1 MLAILFP
8 LLAQSAFL
16 SRSSTRSAAEE
27 TSGLSD
33 VIAVLNGMM
42 EAFGKMVT
50 EDNTNWGNYEK
61 LNDGQQADKTAF
73 VQGMKSQVLTC
84 EGQKSAAEGRVT
96 ALTNALTQLATD
108 LGEARGS
115 ITEITNMRN
124 SEHATHQAEVADLT
138 KTIAAVNNAVTI
150 LSSHYD
156 QAGLAQVRKTLS
168 RAMQIA
174 EIEKLMTADQ
184 IHALTNM
191 VQQGPDY
198 LSDTQKTDYS
208 GSGSQ
213 AGGATVI
220 ETLKTIRTTLM
231 ENKQGSIEKDN
242 EARRQYEETH
252 SAKTADVERM
262 AGEQSTKTNDKNT
275 AEAAIQ
281 TAQACMTQGNAD
293 ISTGETELSVL
304 QADRA
309 HFKEMY
315 DERTKTRD
323 SEMAATKAAI
333 DALQQV
339 SVGNALSQMQLSRK
353 LRAGLLQA
361 DARQTSLKAL
371 AAKLLKVGHKDKEAA
386 FIQASIAVRRLA
398 QEPTAYYNAEAM
410 NPVKNLLKQLIDRL
424 TDELNAE
431 TSHKDWCDNEKKNSA
446 DEKLKRENLIS
457 SLNAEIPQ
465 LKTTV
470 ASLSS
475 DIDYAAAEI
484 QRNYDEM
491 EDAKRIRSDAKGQY
505 DTAKADHDEVITALT
520 TAISKLS
527 AIAFLQAHAGKRA
540 AVHAKGKQ
548 SPFSEVGDTGAG
560 GATDM
565 LTDLLNKYSTART
578 QLIQE
583 EDDAVAAHKQY
594 LFTAEQF
601 RTETTQT
608 KQSLSS
614 SKLLKEQRLGDAET
628 ELTTAGVELQQVT
641 TYIADLAPS
650 CDDIRVSFE
659 ERKQR
664 REAEIQALK
673 EALQVLDEMATAG
686 R

>member
-1 MLAILFP
+1 
-8 LLAQSAFL
+8 
-16 SRSSTRSAAEE
+16 
-27 TSGLSD
+27 
-33 VIAVLNGMM
+33 
-42 EAFGKMVT
+42 
-50 EDNTNWGNYEK
+50 
-61 LNDGQQADKTAF
+61 
-73 VQGMKSQVLTC
+73 
-84 EGQKSAAEGRVT
+84 
-96 ALTNALTQLATD
+96 
-108 LGEARGS
+108 
-115 ITEITNMRN
+115 
-124 SEHATHQAEVADLT
+124 
-138 KTIAAVNNAVTI
+138 
-150 LSSHYD
+150 
-156 QAGLAQVRKTLS
+156 
-168 RAMQIA
+168 
-174 EIEKLMTADQ
+174 MTADQ
-184 IHALTNM
+184 LHTLTNM
-191 VQQGPDY
+191 VQQEPDY
-198 LSDTQKTDYS
+198 LSGEFASKDFS

-262 AGEQSTKTNDKNT
+262 TGEQTEKTNDKNT
-275 AEAAIQ
+275 AAAAIT
-281 TAQACMTQGNAD
+281 TAQACVTQGNAD
-293 ISTGETELSVL
+293 ISTGEAELSVL
-304 QADRA
+304 QQDRA
-309 HFKEMY
+309 HFKDMY

-339 SVGNALSQMQLSRK
+339 SVGNALNELQLAKK

-361 DARQTSLKAL
+361 DARKTSLKSL
-371 AAKLLKVGHKDKEAA
+371 AAKLFKVGHKDHEAA
-386 FIQASIAVRRLA
+386 LVQASIAVARLA

-465 LKTTV
+465 LKTTI
-470 ASLSS
+470 ASLTS

-491 EDAKRIRSDAKGQY
+491 QSANQIRSDAKGQY
-505 DTAKADHDEVITALT
+505 DTAKADHDEVVTALT

-527 AIAFLQAHAGKRA
+527 AVSFLQAHKSKRF
-540 AVHAKGKQ
+540 AVRAKGKQ
-548 SPFSEVGDTGAG
+548 SPFSEIGDTGAG

-565 LTDLLNKYSTART
+565 LTDLLNKYTSART
-578 QLIQE
+578 QLVQE
-583 EDDAVAAHKQY
+583 EDDAIAAHKQY
-594 LFTAEQF
+594 LTTAEQF

-614 SKLLKEQRLGDAET
+614 SKLLKEQRLSDAET

-641 TYIADLAPS
+641 TYIA
-650 CDDIRVSFE
+650 
-659 ERKQR
+659 
-664 REAEIQALK
+664 
-673 EALQVLDEMATAG
+673 
-686 R
+686 

>member
-1 MLAILFP
+1 M
-8 LLAQSAFL
+8 
-16 SRSSTRSAAEE
+16 
-27 TSGLSD
+27 
-33 VIAVLNGMM
+33 
-42 EAFGKMVT
+42 
-50 EDNTNWGNYEK
+50 NWANYEK

-108 LGEARGS
+108 LGEARAS

-124 SEHATHQAEVADLT
+124 AEHATHQAEIADLT
-138 KTIAAVNNAVTI
+138 KTIGAVNNAVTI

-174 EIEKLMTADQ
+174 EIERMMTADQ
-184 IHALTNM
+184 LRTLTGM
-191 VQQGPDY
+191 VQQPDY
-198 LSDTQKTDYS
+198 LSDSQKTDYS

-231 ENKQGSIEKDN
+231 ENKQSSIEKDN

-262 AGEQSTKTNDKNT
+262 AGEQTEKTNDKNT
-275 AEAAIQ
+275 AAAAIG
-281 TAQACMTQGNAD
+281 TAQACITQGNAD
-293 ISTGETELSVL
+293 VSAGETELSVL
-304 QADRA
+304 QQDRA
-309 HFKEMY
+309 HFKDMF

-323 SEMAATKAAI
+323 AEMAATKAAI

-339 SVGNALSQMQLSRK
+339 SVGNALSQLQLAKK

-361 DARQTSLKAL
+361 DARQTSLRAL
-371 AAKLLKVGHKDKEAA
+371 AAKLLKVGHKDHEAA
-386 FIQASIAVRRLA
+386 LIQASIAVSRLG
-398 QEPTAYYNAEAM
+398 QEPTAYYSSEAM

-446 DEKLKRENLIS
+446 DEKLKREQLIS
-457 SLNAEIPQ
+457 ALGAEIPQ
-465 LKTTV
+465 LKTTI
-470 ASLSS
+470 ASLTS

-491 EDAKRIRSDAKGQY
+491 EDAKKIRSDAKGQY

-540 AVHAKGKQ
+540 AVSLKGKQ
-548 SPFSEVGDTGAG
+548 SPFSAVGDTGAG
-560 GATDM
+560 GAVDM
-565 LTDLLNKYSTART
+565 LTDLLNKYTTART

-583 EDDAVAAHKQY
+583 EDDGVAAHKQY
-594 LFTAEQF
+594 LVTAEQF

-614 SKLLKEQRLGDAET
+614 SKLLKEQRLSDAET

-673 EALQVLDEMATAG
+673 EALQVLDEMASG

>member
-1 MLAILFP
+1 M
-8 LLAQSAFL
+8 
-16 SRSSTRSAAEE
+16 
-27 TSGLSD
+27 
-33 VIAVLNGMM
+33 
-42 EAFGKMVT
+42 
-50 EDNTNWGNYEK
+50 NWANYEK

-96 ALTNALTQLATD
+96 ALTSALAQLGAD
-108 LGEARGS
+108 LGEARTS

-124 SEHATHQAEVADLT
+124 SEHATHQAEIADLT
-138 KTIAAVNNAVTI
+138 KTISAVNNAVTI

-184 IHALTNM
+184 IHTLTNM

-198 LSDTQKTDYS
+198 LSDEFATTDYS

-231 ENKQGSIEKDN
+231 ENKQSSIEKDN

-262 AGEQSTKTNDKNT
+262 AGEQTEKTNDKNT
-275 AEAAIQ
+275 AAAAIG
-281 TAQACMTQGNAD
+281 TAQACITQGNAD
-293 ISTGETELSVL
+293 VSAGETELSVL
-304 QADRA
+304 QQDRA
-309 HFKEMY
+309 HFKDMF

-323 SEMAATKAAI
+323 AEMAATKAAI

-339 SVGNALSQMQLSRK
+339 SVGNALSQLQLAKK

-361 DARQTSLKAL
+361 DARQTSLRAL
-371 AAKLLKVGHKDKEAA
+371 AAKLLKVGHKDREAA
-386 FIQASIAVRRLA
+386 LIQASIAVRRLA
-398 QEPTAYYNAEAM
+398 QEPTAYYSADAM

-431 TSHKDWCDNEKKNSA
+431 TSHKDWCDTEKKNSA

-457 SLNAEIPQ
+457 ALNAEIPQ
-465 LKTTV
+465 LKTTI
-470 ASLSS
+470 ASLTS

-491 EDAKRIRSDAKGQY
+491 QDAKKVRSDAKAQY

-527 AIAFLQAHAGKRA
+527 AISFVQARTGKRA
-540 AVHAKGKQ
+540 AVRAKGKQ

-560 GATDM
+560 GAVDM
-565 LTDLLNKYSTART
+565 LTDLLNKYTTART

-594 LFTAEQF
+594 LTTAEQF

-614 SKLLKEQRLGDAET
+614 SKLLKEQRLSDAET

-673 EALQVLDEMATAG
+673 EALQVLDEMASG

>member
-1 MLAILFP
+1 
-8 LLAQSAFL
+8 
-16 SRSSTRSAAEE
+16 
-27 TSGLSD
+27 
-33 VIAVLNGMM
+33 
-42 EAFGKMVT
+42 
-50 EDNTNWGNYEK
+50 
-61 LNDGQQADKTAF
+61 
-73 VQGMKSQVLTC
+73 
-84 EGQKSAAEGRVT
+84 
-96 ALTNALTQLATD
+96 
-108 LGEARGS
+108 
-115 ITEITNMRN
+115 
-124 SEHATHQAEVADLT
+124 
-138 KTIAAVNNAVTI
+138 
-150 LSSHYD
+150 
-156 QAGLAQVRKTLS
+156 
-168 RAMQIA
+168 
-174 EIEKLMTADQ
+174 MTADQ
-184 IHALTNM
+184 MHTLSNM
-191 VQQGPDY
+191 MQQDPDY
-198 LSDTQKTDYS
+198 LGSSIDYS

-231 ENKQGSIEKDN
+231 ENKQSSIEKDN

-262 AGEQSTKTNDKNT
+262 VGEQSQKNNDKNT
-275 AEAAIQ
+275 AAAAIS
-281 TAQACMTQGNAD
+281 TAQACITQGNAD
-293 ISTGETELSVL
+293 ISTGEAELSVL
-304 QADRA
+304 QQDRA
-309 HFKEMY
+309 HFKDMY

-339 SVGNALSQMQLSRK
+339 TVGNALNQLQLAKK

-361 DARQTSLKAL
+361 DSRQTSLKAL

-386 FIQASIAVRRLA
+386 LIQASIAVRRLA

-465 LKTTV
+465 LKTTI

-527 AIAFLQAHAGKRA
+527 AISLLQGRAGKRA
-540 AVHAKGKQ
+540 AVRAKVHAKGKQ
-548 SPFSEVGDTGAG
+548 SPFSEV
-560 GATDM
+560 
-565 LTDLLNKYSTART
+565 
-578 QLIQE
+578 
-583 EDDAVAAHKQY
+583 
-594 LFTAEQF
+594 
-601 RTETTQT
+601 
-608 KQSLSS
+608 
-614 SKLLKEQRLGDAET
+614 
-628 ELTTAGVELQQVT
+628 
-641 TYIADLAPS
+641 
-650 CDDIRVSFE
+650 
-659 ERKQR
+659 
-664 REAEIQALK
+664 
-673 EALQVLDEMATAG
+673 
-686 R
+686 

>member
-1 MLAILFP
+1 MLPILLP
-8 LLAQSAFL
+8 LLAQGAFL
-16 SRSSTRSAAEE
+16 SRSSTRSAVDE

-42 EAFGKMVT
+42 EAFQKMVT
-50 EDNTNWGNYEK
+50 EDTTNWANYEK
-61 LNDGQQADKTAF
+61 LNDGQQADKTSF

-96 ALTNALTQLATD
+96 ALTNALTQLASD
-108 LGEARGS
+108 LGEARAS

-124 SEHATHQAEVADLT
+124 GEHATHQAEIADLT

-184 IHALTNM
+184 IHTLTNM
-191 VQQGPDY
+191 VQQEPDY
-198 LSDTQKTDYS
+198 LSTSTDYS

-231 ENKQGSIEKDN
+231 ENKQSSIEKDN

-262 AGEQSTKTNDKNT
+262 AGEQTQKTNDKNT
-275 AEAAIQ
+275 AAAAIT
-281 TAQACMTQGNAD
+281 TAQACVAQGNAD
-293 ISTGETELSVL
+293 ISTGETEISVL
-304 QADRA
+304 QQDRA
-309 HFKEMY
+309 HFKDMY

-339 SVGNALSQMQLSRK
+339 SVGNALNQLQTAKK

-361 DARQTSLKAL
+361 DARQTGLKAL

-386 FIQASIAVRRLA
+386 LVQAAIAVRRLA
-398 QEPTAYYNAEAM
+398 QAPTAYYNSEAM
-410 NPVKNLLKQLIDRL
+410 NPVKNLLNQLIDRL

-457 SLNAEIPQ
+457 ALSAEIPQ

-470 ASLSS
+470 ASLTS

-484 QRNYDEM
+484 TRNYDEM
-491 EDAKRIRSDAKGQY
+491 QSANQIRGDAKSQY
-505 DTAKADHDEVITALT
+505 DVAKTDHDEVITALT

-527 AIAFLQAHAGKRA
+527 AISFLQAHSGKRA
-540 AVHAKGKQ
+540 ALHANAKQ
-548 SPFSEVGDTGAG
+548 SPFSEVGDNGAG

-565 LTDLLNKYSTART
+565 LTDLLNKYTSART

-583 EDDAVAAHKQY
+583 EQDAVAAHKQY
-594 LFTAEQF
+594 ILTAKQF
-601 RTETTQT
+601 ETETTQT

-614 SKLLKEQRLGDAET
+614 SKLLKEQRLSNAET

-673 EALQVLDEMATAG
+673 EALQVLDEMATS

>member
-1 MLAILFP
+1 M
-8 LLAQSAFL
+8 
-16 SRSSTRSAAEE
+16 
-27 TSGLSD
+27 
-33 VIAVLNGMM
+33 
-42 EAFGKMVT
+42 
-50 EDNTNWGNYEK
+50 NWANYEK

-96 ALTNALTQLATD
+96 ALTSALAQLGAD
-108 LGEARGS
+108 LGEARTS

-124 SEHATHQAEVADLT
+124 SEHATHQAEIADLT
-138 KTIAAVNNAVTI
+138 KTISAVNNAVTI

-184 IHALTNM
+184 IHTLTNM

-198 LSDTQKTDYS
+198 LSDEFASKDFS
-208 GSGSQ
+208 GSGGQ

-262 AGEQSTKTNDKNT
+262 TGEQTQKTNDKNT
-275 AEAAIQ
+275 AAAAIT
-281 TAQACMTQGNAD
+281 TAQACVTQGNAD

-304 QADRA
+304 QQDRT

-315 DERTKTRD
+315 DQRTTTRD
-323 SEMAATKAAI
+323 AEMAATKAAI

-339 SVGNALSQMQLSRK
+339 SVGNALNQLQLSKK

-361 DARQTSLKAL
+361 DARQTSLRSV
-371 AAKLLKVGHKDKEAA
+371 AAKLLKVGHKDHEAA
-386 FIQASIAVRRLA
+386 LVQASIAVRRLA
-398 QEPTAYYNAEAM
+398 QEPTAYYNSEAM

-431 TSHKDWCDNEKKNSA
+431 TSHKDWCDTEKKNSA

-457 SLNAEIPQ
+457 ALNAEIPQ
-465 LKTTV
+465 LKTTI
-470 ASLSS
+470 ASLTS

-484 QRNYDEM
+484 TRNYDEM
-491 EDAKRIRSDAKGQY
+491 QDAKKVRSDAKAQY
-505 DTAKADHDEVITALT
+505 DTAKADHDEVISALT

-527 AIAFLQAHAGKRA
+527 AIAFLQAHTQHRV
-540 AVHAKGKQ
+540 AVKAHAKQ
-548 SPFSEVGDTGAG
+548 SPFSELGDNGAG

-565 LTDLLNKYSTART
+565 LTDLLNKYTSART

-583 EDDAVAAHKQY
+583 EDDAIAAHKQY
-594 LFTAEQF
+594 TATAKQF
-601 RTETTQT
+601 ETETTQT
-608 KQSLSS
+608 KQSLTS
-614 SKLLKEQRLGDAET
+614 SKLLKEQRLSDAET

-673 EALQVLDEMATAG
+673 EALQVLDEMASA

>member
-1 MLAILFP
+1 MLPILFP
-8 LLAQSAFL
+8 LLVQGAFL
-16 SRSSTRSAAEE
+16 SRSSTRSAVDEK
-27 TSGLSD
+27 SGLSD

-42 EAFGKMVT
+42 EAFQKMVT
-50 EDNTNWGNYEK
+50 EDNTNWANYEK
-61 LNDGQQADKTAF
+61 LSDGQQADKTAF

-96 ALTNALTQLATD
+96 ALTNALTQLGAD
-108 LGEARGS
+108 LGEARTS
-115 ITEITNMRN
+115 ITEITNMRT
-124 SEHATHQAEVADLT
+124 SEHATHQAEIADLT
-138 KTIAAVNNAVTI
+138 KTISAVNNAITI

-174 EIEKLMTADQ
+174 EIERMMTADQ
-184 IHALTNM
+184 LRTLTGM
-191 VQQGPDY
+191 VQQPDY
-198 LSDTQKTDYS
+198 LSDSQKTDYS

-231 ENKQGSIEKDN
+231 ENKQSSIEKDN

-262 AGEQSTKTNDKNT
+262 VGEQTQKNNDKNT
-275 AEAAIQ
+275 ASAAIT
-281 TAQACMTQGNAD
+281 TAQACITQGNAD
-293 ISTGETELSVL
+293 ISTGEAELSVL
-304 QADRA
+304 QQDRA
-309 HFKEMY
+309 HFKDMY

-339 SVGNALSQMQLSRK
+339 SVGNALNALQVAKK
-353 LRAGLLQA
+353 LRANLVQA
-361 DARQTSLKAL
+361 DSRQTSLKAL
-371 AAKLLKVGHKDKEAA
+371 AEKLLKVGHKDRAA
-386 FIQASIAVRRLA
+386 ALVQAAIALRGLA
-398 QEPTAYYNAEAM
+398 RQPTAYYSADAM
-410 NPVKNLLKQLIDRL
+410 NPVKGLLQQLIDRL

-446 DEKLKRENLIS
+446 DEKLKREQLIS
-457 SLNAEIPQ
+457 ALNAEIPQ
-465 LKTTV
+465 LKTTI
-470 ASLSS
+470 ASLTS
-475 DIDYAAAEI
+475 DIEYAAAEI

-491 EDAKRIRSDAKGQY
+491 EDAKKIRADAKGQY

-527 AIAFLQAHAGKRA
+527 AISFVQARTGKRA

-548 SPFSEVGDTGAG
+548 SPFSEIGDTGAG

-565 LTDLLNKYSTART
+565 LTDLLNKYTSART
-578 QLIQE
+578 QLVQE
-583 EDDAVAAHKQY
+583 EDDAIAAHKQY
-594 LFTAEQF
+594 LTTAEQF

-614 SKLLKEQRLGDAET
+614 SKLLKEQRLSDAET

-673 EALQVLDEMATAG
+673 EALQVLDEMASG

>member
-386 FIQASIAVRRLA
+386 LIQASIAVRRLA

-673 EALQVLDEMATAG
+673 EALQVLDEMAQNG

>member
-1 MLAILFP
+1 
-8 LLAQSAFL
+8 
-16 SRSSTRSAAEE
+16 
-27 TSGLSD
+27 
-33 VIAVLNGMM
+33 MM

-50 EDNTNWGNYEK
+50 EDTTNWGNYET
-61 LNDGQQADKTAF
+61 LNDQQQADKTAF

-96 ALTNALTQLATD
+96 ALTNALTQLAAD
-108 LGEARGS
+108 LGEAKAS

-124 SEHATHQAEVADLT
+124 SEHATHQAEITDLT

-184 IHALTNM
+184 LHTLTNM
-191 VQQGPDY
+191 VQQNQEPDY
-198 LSDTQKTDYS
+198 LSTSKDYS

-262 AGEQSTKTNDKNT
+262 AGEQTGKTNDKNT
-275 AEAAIQ
+275 AAAAIT
-281 TAQACMTQGNAD
+281 TAQACVTQGNAD

-304 QADRA
+304 QQDRA
-309 HFKEMY
+309 HFKDMY

-323 SEMAATKAAI
+323 AEMAATKAAI

-339 SVGNALSQMQLSRK
+339 SVGNALNQLQLAKK

-361 DARQTSLKAL
+361 DARQTSLKGL
-371 AAKLLKVGHKDKEAA
+371 AAKLLKVGHKDHEAA
-386 FIQASIAVRRLA
+386 LVQASIAVAALA
-398 QEPTAYYNAEAM
+398 KQPTAYYSSEAM
-410 NPVKNLLKQLIDRL
+410 NPVKNLLNQLIDRL

-446 DEKLKRENLIS
+446 DEKLKREQLIS
-457 SLNAEIPQ
+457 ALSAEIPQ

-470 ASLSS
+470 ASLTS

-491 EDAKRIRSDAKGQY
+491 EDAKKIRSDAKGQF
-505 DTAKADHDEVITALT
+505 DVSKADHDEVITALT

-527 AIAFLQAHAGKRA
+527 AISLLQGRAGKRA
-540 AVHAKGKQ
+540 AVRAKGKQ
-548 SPFSEVGDTGAG
+548 SPFSEVGDSGAG

-565 LTDLLNKYSTART
+565 LTDLLNKYSSART

-583 EDDAVAAHKQY
+583 EDDAVAAQKQY
-594 LFTAEQF
+594 LTVAEQF

-608 KQSLSS
+608 KQSLTS
-614 SKLLKEQRLGDAET
+614 SKLLKEQRLSDAET

-673 EALQVLDEMATAG
+673 EALQVLDEMATA

>member
-1 MLAILFP
+1 
-8 LLAQSAFL
+8 
-16 SRSSTRSAAEE
+16 
-27 TSGLSD
+27 
-33 VIAVLNGMM
+33 
-42 EAFGKMVT
+42 
-50 EDNTNWGNYEK
+50 
-61 LNDGQQADKTAF
+61 
-73 VQGMKSQVLTC
+73 
-84 EGQKSAAEGRVT
+84 
-96 ALTNALTQLATD
+96 
-108 LGEARGS
+108 
-115 ITEITNMRN
+115 
-124 SEHATHQAEVADLT
+124 
-138 KTIAAVNNAVTI
+138 
-150 LSSHYD
+150 
-156 QAGLAQVRKTLS
+156 
-168 RAMQIA
+168 
-174 EIEKLMTADQ
+174 MTADQ
-184 IHALTNM
+184 MHTLSNM
-191 VQQGPDY
+191 MQQDPDY
-198 LSDTQKTDYS
+198 LGSSIDYS

-231 ENKQGSIEKDN
+231 ENKQSSIEKDN

-262 AGEQSTKTNDKNT
+262 VGEQSQKNNDKNT
-275 AEAAIQ
+275 AAAAIT
-281 TAQACMTQGNAD
+281 TAQACVTQGNAD
-293 ISTGETELSVL
+293 IFTGETELSVL
-304 QADRA
+304 QQDRA
-309 HFKEMY
+309 HFKDMY
-315 DERTKTRD
+315 DQRTTTRD
-323 SEMAATKAAI
+323 AEMAATKAAI

-339 SVGNALSQMQLSRK
+339 SVGNALNQLQLAKK

-361 DARQTSLKAL
+361 DARQTSLKGL
-371 AAKLLKVGHKDKEAA
+371 AAKLLKVGHKDREAA
-386 FIQASIAVRRLA
+386 LVQASIAVRRLA
-398 QEPTAYYNAEAM
+398 QEPAAYYNAEAM

-431 TSHKDWCDNEKKNSA
+431 TSHKDWCDTEKKNSA

-457 SLNAEIPQ
+457 ALNAEIPQ
-465 LKTTV
+465 LKTTI
-470 ASLSS
+470 ASLTS

-491 EDAKRIRSDAKGQY
+491 ESAKAIRSDAKGQY

-527 AIAFLQAHAGKRA
+527 AISFLQAHAGKRA

-594 LFTAEQF
+594 LTTAEQF

-673 EALQVLDEMATAG
+673 EALQVLDEMVTS

>member
-1 MLAILFP
+1 M
-8 LLAQSAFL
+8 
-16 SRSSTRSAAEE
+16 
-27 TSGLSD
+27 
-33 VIAVLNGMM
+33 
-42 EAFGKMVT
+42 
-50 EDNTNWGNYEK
+50 NWANYEK

-108 LGEARGS
+108 LGEARTS

-124 SEHATHQAEVADLT
+124 AEHATHQAEIADLT
-138 KTIAAVNNAVTI
+138 KTIGAVNNAVTI

-184 IHALTNM
+184 IHTLTNM
-191 VQQGPDY
+191 VQQGQEPDY
-198 LSDTQKTDYS
+198 LSGEFASKDYS

-242 EARRQYEETH
+242 EERRQYEETH

-262 AGEQSTKTNDKNT
+262 AGEQTTKTNDKNT
-275 AEAAIQ
+275 AAAAIT
-281 TAQACMTQGNAD
+281 TAQACVTQGNAD

-304 QADRA
+304 QQDRA
-309 HFKEMY
+309 HFKDMY

-339 SVGNALSQMQLSRK
+339 SVGNALNSLLQAKK

-361 DARQTSLKAL
+361 DARQTSLKSL
-371 AAKLLKVGHKDKEAA
+371 AAKLFKVGEKDKEAA
-386 FIQASIAVRRLA
+386 LVQAGIALRRLG
-398 QEPTAYYNAEAM
+398 QTPTAYYDSSAM

-457 SLNAEIPQ
+457 ALNAEIPQ
-465 LKTTV
+465 LKTTI
-470 ASLSS
+470 ASLKS

-491 EDAKRIRSDAKGQY
+491 EDAKKIRADAKGQY

-527 AIAFLQAHAGKRA
+527 AIAFVQARTGKRA

-548 SPFSEVGDTGAG
+548 SPFSEIGDTGAG

-565 LTDLLNKYSTART
+565 LTDLLNKYTSART

-594 LFTAEQF
+594 LTTAEQF

-614 SKLLKEQRLGDAET
+614 SKLLKEQRLSDAET

-673 EALQVLDEMATAG
+673 EALQVLDEMASG

>member
-1 MLAILFP
+1 
-8 LLAQSAFL
+8 
-16 SRSSTRSAAEE
+16 
-27 TSGLSD
+27 
-33 VIAVLNGMM
+33 
-42 EAFGKMVT
+42 
-50 EDNTNWGNYEK
+50 
-61 LNDGQQADKTAF
+61 
-73 VQGMKSQVLTC
+73 
-84 EGQKSAAEGRVT
+84 
-96 ALTNALTQLATD
+96 
-108 LGEARGS
+108 
-115 ITEITNMRN
+115 
-124 SEHATHQAEVADLT
+124 
-138 KTIAAVNNAVTI
+138 
-150 LSSHYD
+150 
-156 QAGLAQVRKTLS
+156 
-168 RAMQIA
+168 
-174 EIEKLMTADQ
+174 MTADQ

-191 VQQGPDY
+191 VQQEPDY
-198 LSDTQKTDYS
+198 LSTSTDYS

-231 ENKQGSIEKDN
+231 ENKQSSIEKDN

-262 AGEQSTKTNDKNT
+262 VGEQTQKNNDKNT
-275 AEAAIQ
+275 ASAAIT
-281 TAQACMTQGNAD
+281 TAQACITQGNAD
-293 ISTGETELSVL
+293 ISTWEAELSVL
-304 QADRA
+304 QQDRA
-309 HFKEMY
+309 HFKDMY

-339 SVGNALSQMQLSRK
+339 SVGNALNALQVAKK
-353 LRAGLLQA
+353 LRANLVQAAIALRGL
-361 DARQTSLKAL
+361 ARQ
-371 AAKLLKVGHKDKEAA
+371 
-386 FIQASIAVRRLA
+386 
-398 QEPTAYYNAEAM
+398 PTAYYSADAM
-410 NPVKNLLKQLIDRL
+410 NPVKGLLQQLIDRL

-446 DEKLKRENLIS
+446 DEKLKREQLIS
-457 SLNAEIPQ
+457 ALNAEIPQ
-465 LKTTV
+465 LKTPI
-470 ASLSS
+470 ASLPS
-475 DIDYAAAEI
+475 DIEYASAEI

-491 EDAKRIRSDAKGQY
+491 EDAKKIRSDAKGQY

-527 AIAFLQAHAGKRA
+527 AISFLQARTGKRA

-548 SPFSEVGDTGAG
+548 SPFSEIGDTGAG

-565 LTDLLNKYSTART
+565 LTDLLNKYTSART
-578 QLIQE
+578 QLVQE
-583 EDDAVAAHKQY
+583 EDDAIAAHKQY
-594 LFTAEQF
+594 LTTAEQF

-614 SKLLKEQRLGDAET
+614 SKLLKEQRLSDAET

-641 TYIADLAPS
+641 TYIADPAPS

-673 EALQVLDEMATAG
+673 EALQVLDEMATA

>member
-1 MLAILFP
+1 
-8 LLAQSAFL
+8 
-16 SRSSTRSAAEE
+16 
-27 TSGLSD
+27 
-33 VIAVLNGMM
+33 
-42 EAFGKMVT
+42 MV
-50 EDNTNWGNYEK
+50 
-61 LNDGQQADKTAF
+61 
-73 VQGMKSQVLTC
+73 
-84 EGQKSAAEGRVT
+84 
-96 ALTNALTQLATD
+96 
-108 LGEARGS
+108 GE
-115 ITEITNMRN
+115 
-124 SEHATHQAEVADLT
+124 Q
-138 KTIAAVNNAVTI
+138 
-150 LSSHYD
+150 
-156 QAGLAQVRKTLS
+156 
-168 RAMQIA
+168 
-174 EIEKLMTADQ
+174 
-184 IHALTNM
+184 
-191 VQQGPDY
+191 
-198 LSDTQKTDYS
+198 TQK
-208 GSGSQ
+208 
-213 AGGATVI
+213 
-220 ETLKTIRTTLM
+220 
-231 ENKQGSIEKDN
+231 N
-242 EARRQYEETH
+242 
-252 SAKTADVERM
+252 
-262 AGEQSTKTNDKNT
+262 NDKNT
-275 AEAAIQ
+275 AAAAIS
-281 TAQACMTQGNAD
+281 TAQACVTQGNAD

-304 QADRA
+304 QQDRA
-309 HFKEMY
+309 HFKDMY

-371 AAKLLKVGHKDKEAA
+371 AAKLLKVGHKDREAA
-386 FIQASIAVRRLA
+386 LVQASIAVRRLA
-398 QEPTAYYNAEAM
+398 QEPAAYYNAEAM

-431 TSHKDWCDNEKKNSA
+431 TSHKDWCDTEKKNSA

-465 LKTTV
+465 LKTTI
-470 ASLSS
+470 ASLTS

-491 EDAKRIRSDAKGQY
+491 QSANQIRSDAKSQY
-505 DTAKADHDEVITALT
+505 DTAKADHDEVVTALT
-520 TAISKLS
+520 TAISKLT
-527 AIAFLQAHAGKRA
+527 AISFLQAHKSKRA
-540 AVHAKGKQ
+540 AVHVKGKQ

-560 GATDM
+560 GAVDM
-565 LTDLLNKYSTART
+565 LTDLLNKYTSART

-583 EDDAVAAHKQY
+583 EDDSVAAHKQY
-594 LFTAEQF
+594 LTVADQF

-614 SKLLKEQRLGDAET
+614 SKLLKEQRLSDAET

-673 EALQVLDEMATAG
+673 EALQVLDEMAAG